1 MYEHIIKSLR
11 VRQEIEAAGFK
22 PVLEELVVK
31 LHSCA
36 YAERTVSLYEQGAV
50 HFAFWLARQ
59 QHIGPSE
66 VKEGH
71 INSFLSRHLS
81 RCHCPVDG
89 VREYHTVRAALVH
102 FEAVLRSA
110 GYVSSL
116 QREAPDVV
124 DIEVQRFDNYLRL
137 TAGLQEVT
145 RTYRSRYVREFLKGF
160 FGDEAVD
167 LFRLAPKDV
176 VRYVSKRASRLKP
189 ASANVLASSLRSY
202 FRFLRLNGQCDEAL
216 TLAVPTSASRRLAS
230 LPRVLT
236 DDEVKQLLAVFNR
249 KTVAGRRDYA
259 ITRCL
264 TDLGLRAEEVARLR
278 LDDIDWRKGTL
289 RIVGTKSRRD
299 DELPLTAAIG
309 GAIAAYILRGRP
321 QTSER
326 QVFVRLRAPV
336 GQGMTRRTVSDMIV
350 RAAARAGMEST
361 VTGTRILRH
370 TAATRMLRH
379 GASIKEVADVLRHR
393 SLDTTAIY
401 AKVDLPRLAA
411 VAMPWPKENSL

>member
-11 VRQEIEAAGFK
+11 VHQEIEAAGFK
-22 PVLEELVVK
+22 PVLEELVAK
-31 LHSCA
+31 LHSFG
-36 YAERTVSLYEQGAV
+36 YAEWTVSLYEQGAV

-66 VKEGH
+66 INEGH
-71 INSFLSRHLS
+71 IKSFLSRHLA
-81 RCHCPVDG
+81 RCHCPVEG
-89 VREYHTVRAALVH
+89 VRGYHTVRAALVH
-102 FEAVLRSA
+102 FEEFLRGA
-110 GYVSSL
+110 GHLFSRQAL
-116 QREAPDVV
+116 DLI
-124 DIEVQRFDNYLRL
+124 DIEVQRFDSYLRL
-137 TAGLQEVT
+137 TSGLQEAT
-145 RTYRSRYVREFLKGF
+145 RAYRRRYVRDFLQEF

-167 LFRLAPKDV
+167 PSRLTPKDV
-176 VRYVSKRASRLKP
+176 VWYISKRACRLKP
-189 ASANVLASSLRSY
+189 TSSNVLASSLRSY
-202 FRFLRLNGQCDEAL
+202 FRFLRLHGQCEEAL
-216 TLAVPTSASRRLAS
+216 TLAVPVSASRPLAS
-230 LPRVLT
+230 LPRLLT
-236 DDEVKQLLAVFNR
+236 DEEVGRLLAVFNR
-249 KTVAGRRDYA
+249 RTVAGRRDYA

-264 TDLGLRAEEVARLR
+264 LDLGLRAEEVSRLR
-278 LDDIDWRKGTL
+278 LDDIDWRNGRL

-309 GAIAAYILRGRP
+309 ESIAAYLLRGRP
-321 QTSER
+321 QTSVR
-326 QVFVRLRAPV
+326 QVFVLLRAPV
-336 GQGMTRRTVSDMIV
+336 GQPITRRTVCDLIV

-411 VAMPWPKENSL
+411 VAIPWPKEGDL